1 MPIRM
6 TGLNSGLDTES
17 IISELMQAYN
27 TKTDKYTKS
36 QTKLSWTQDAWK
48 SLNTKVYSLYT
59 NISNLRFSSAYST
72 KKTTVSDAAKASA
85 TASGS
90 AVTGTQRLNVISL
103 AQSGYMTGA
112 KLGDDVTKGT
122 TLKDLGYTGEDV
134 TITVKNG
141 DGTTSDVQ
149 LSATDKIS
157 EMLDKFKEAGLNANF
172 DEGNKRFYI
181 SAKNSGKD
189 GDFEL
194 SANGSAAAE
203 NVMDLLGINTNPAD
217 TAKEAATKLDGT
229 DAVIK
234 LNGVEYTSTTNAFS
248 INGLNINV
256 TGVTGEA
263 DEDAI
268 TISTSVDSQGI
279 YDKIKDFLSEYNSVI
294 NEMSKLYNADSAG
307 DYEPLTDEEKEGMSD
322 SEIEKWETKIKDSLL
337 RKDTTLGSLISSM
350 SGAMSKVYEVNG
362 KRMSLSTFGIS
373 TLSYF
378 TAAENENYA
387 YHIDGD
393 ADDSNTS
400 GNTDKLMEAINNDPD
415 SVIEFMKQI
424 STGLYNAIDEKMKST
439 TLSSAYT
446 IYNDKQMQ
454 TQMNTYAK
462 QIKEWEAKVTEK
474 EDYYYQMFAKMETAL
489 GTLNSNSSVL
499 TSMMG

>member
-17 IISELMQAYN
+17 IISELMKAYR
-27 TKTDKYTKS
+27 TKSDKYVKS

-48 SLNTKVYSLYT
+48 GLNTKVYSLYT
-59 NISNLRFSSAYST
+59 NISNLRYSSAYSA
-72 KKTTVSDAAKASA
+72 KKTSVSDASKASA
-85 TASGS
+85 TASGN
-90 AVTGTQRLNVISL
+90 AVTGTQKLNVISL

-112 KLGDDVTKGT
+112 KLGDDVTKDT

-134 TITVKNG
+134 TISIKNG

-149 LSATDKIS
+149 ISASDKIG
-157 EMLDKFKEAGLNANF
+157 EMLDKFKEAGVNANF
-172 DEGNKRFYI
+172 DAGNKRFYI
-181 SAKNSGKD
+181 SSKTSGKD

-194 SANGSAAAE
+194 SANGNANAE
-203 NVMDLLGINTNPAD
+203 NVMDLLGLNTDPAD
-217 TAKEAATKLDGT
+217 DTKEAATKIDGT

-256 TGVTGEA
+256 TGVTGAA

-268 TISTSVDSQGI
+268 TISTAVDSQGI
-279 YDKIKDFLSEYNSVI
+279 YDKVKDFLSEYNSVI
-294 NEMSKLYNADSAG
+294 NEMSKLYNADSAR

-337 RKDTTLGSLISSM
+337 RKDTTLGSLISTM

-362 KRMSLSTFGIS
+362 KRMSLSSFGIG

-378 TAAENENYA
+378 TAAENEKYA

-400 GNTDKLMEAINNDPD
+400 GNADKLMEAINSDPD
-415 SVIEFMKQI
+415 AVIDFMKQL
-424 STGLYNAIDEKMKST
+424 STGLYDAIDAKMKST
-439 TLSSAYT
+439 TMSSAYT

-454 TQMNTYAK
+454 TQMNNYAK
-462 QIKEWEAKVTEK
+462 QIKEWEKKVTEK
-474 EDYYYQMFAKMETAL
+474 EDYYYRMFAKMETAL
-489 GTLNSNSSVL
+489 GTLNSNSSYL
-499 TSMMG
+499 SGMLG